1 MDFEQIYKDL
11 ECLNNNITAL
21 DSICELDINNV
32 KIESSNVLKRLIR
45 KLTCWLYKPM
55 FDRQTTVNMHIQA
68 ALGDIYRTQSE
79 LSRQLQAIDGSEP
92 FNNVQ
97 NNNEEI
103 VALNTSECYLQK
115 NGKPRVVQLVSC
127 LNYGDAVGNEVVA
140 FKKALAEAGYVTE
153 IFTETIS
160 PKLPVNIAK
169 HHRFMPP
176 LDEDDIVIY
185 HFASQ
190 CALFDIVKKLRCRI
204 ILRYHN
210 ITPPAFFK
218 GYDENAAKAC
228 SIGLKQVKEL
238 KDCVDYCLPVS
249 EYNKADLI
257 EMGYTCPMTVMPILI
272 RFSDY
277 EAKPGQSVIDR
288 YSDGVTNILF
298 VGRVAPNKKF
308 QDVISAFAEY
318 KNTYDKSARLFLVGS
333 FGEGDKYYNELVK
346 HIKSIGV
353 EDVIFPGHIPFA
365 DILAYYSIADVFLCM
380 SEHEGFCVPL
390 VEAMYFHVPVVAYA
404 SSAIP
409 STLGGSGV
417 LLENKSFKTAAAEVN
432 KIVSD
437 KALKNE
443 IVAKQDIRL
452 RDFSAEVIKKSLL
465 DYLEGIING

>member
-1 MDFEQIYKDL
+1 MDIENIYKDL
-11 ECLNNNITAL
+11 EYLNGNINAL
-21 DSICELDINNV
+21 DSICELNVNDV
-32 KIESSNVLKRLIR
+32 KIKSGNVLKRLIR
-45 KLTCWLYKPM
+45 KLTYWLYKPL

-68 ALGDIYRTQSE
+68 ALRDIYRTQSE

-97 NNNEEI
+97 NNNGEI

-115 NGKPRVVQLVSC
+115 NGKPRVIQLVSC

-169 HHRFMPP
+169 QHRFMPP

-190 CALFDIVKKLRCRI
+190 CALFDIVKKMRCKI

-238 KDCVDYCLPVS
+238 KDCVDYCLLDS

-257 EMGYTCPMTVMPILI
+257 KYGFTCPMTVMPILI

-277 EAKPGQSVIDR
+277 ELKPGQGVIDR
-288 YSDGVTNILF
+288 YSDGITNILF

-318 KNTYDKSARLFLVGS
+318 KNNYDKTARLFLVGS
-333 FGEGDKYYNELVK
+333 FREDDKYYNELVK

-390 VEAMYFHVPVVAYA
+390 AEAMYFHVPIVAYS

-417 LLENKSFKTAAAEVN
+417 LLENKDFKSAAAEVN
-432 KIVSD
+432 KVVSD
-437 KALKNE
+437 KNLKKE
-443 IVAKQDIRL
+443 IVEKQDIRL
-452 RDFSAEVIKKSLL
+452 RDFSADVIKKTLM
-465 DYLEGIING
+465 DYLEGIIDG